1 MKYLCNLLLM
11 LFPAI
16 PCFAQLFIVPYVNLG
31 EVKGSYSTN
40 NVVCASQN
48 NGALLYLTPH
58 LAASGNNWSLES
70 IEYHNG
76 RNPSQGVVRTPYLIQ
91 NVFSLKPKDCMNLVV
106 SYIGSEPGHYSMNLN
121 LDCLHGETVC
131 DRTIQVEVD
140 VPEPEAE
147 GNQSALQYIGEV
159 LLPDVRNRLLFT
171 RNQLLAIG
179 DGDPSDL
186 FYFGD
191 TTNFFN
197 LNGTQLIY
205 SEFVLFASGLSSIRP
220 CYQAQDNSIIGNS
233 GSQIRHL
240 TEKGE
245 RLKTLKMPS
254 CTDKVELSSKIC
266 SEHTYR
272 ICRQSMYRIDPASF
286 FTNVTTFQH
295 YPDIT
300 LLPGATHY
308 DNHYMNTLLVVNT
321 THVGIYEFKEGQ
333 LTEIATYGSEMR
345 RPTGRQNRARSY
357 GLDADSAA
365 LLRVDYEP
373 GQPVEEQRFN
383 WTGVENIQDVAVHES
398 GLVAILHDSRRIRLF
413 LENNVARL
421 TASGVTAS
429 LMIILSSLVL
439 F

>member
-11 LFPAI
+11 LFFPAF
-16 PCFAQLFIVPYVNLG
+16 PCFAQLLIVPYVNLG

-40 NVVCASQN
+40 NIVCALQSN
-48 NGALLYLTPH
+48 DALLYLTPY
-58 LAASGNNWSLES
+58 LAATGNNWGLES

-76 RNPSQGVVRTPYLIQ
+76 RNASQGVIRTPYFIQ
-91 NVFSLKPKDCMNLVV
+91 NVFSLKPEDCMNLVV
-106 SYIGSEPGHYSMNLN
+106 SYTGSEPGHYSMNLN

-131 DRTIQVEVD
+131 DETIRVEVD
-140 VPEPEAE
+140 VPEVEAEAE

-159 LLPDVRNRLLFT
+159 LLPAARDRLLFT
-171 RNQLLAIG
+171 RNQLLTIREN
-179 DGDPSDL
+179 SDWA
-186 FYFGD
+186 D
-191 TTNFFN
+191 FFN
-197 LNGTQLIY
+197 LNSTQLIY
-205 SEFVLFASGLSSIRP
+205 SESGRFGVDMDSSRA
-220 CYQAQDNSIIGNS
+220 CYRTQDNSIIENTAGSEVRQWS
-233 GSQIRHL
+233 G
-240 TEKGE
+240 TGE
-245 RLKTLKMPS
+245 RLKSLDMPS
-254 CTDKVELSSKIC
+254 CTDDVELSSKIC
-266 SEHTYR
+266 SEHAYW
-272 ICRQSMYRIDPASF
+272 ICRQSMYQIDPAAF
-286 FTNVTTFQH
+286 LTNVTTFQH

-300 LLPGATHY
+300 LLPEATHY
-308 DNHYMNTLLVVNT
+308 DNHYMDTLLVVNST
-321 THVGIYEFKEGQ
+321 DVGIYEFKEGQ
-333 LTEIATYGSEMR
+333 LTEIASYVSEMR
-345 RPTGRQNRARSY
+345 RPTGRQNLARSY